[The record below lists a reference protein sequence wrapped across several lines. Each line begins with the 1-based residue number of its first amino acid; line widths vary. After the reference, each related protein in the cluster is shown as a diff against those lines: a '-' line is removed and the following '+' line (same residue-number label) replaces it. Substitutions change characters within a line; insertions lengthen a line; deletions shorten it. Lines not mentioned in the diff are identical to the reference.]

1 MARIET
7 LKTTKKG
14 MMTHRMMTHRGI
26 SKILPFM
33 MRSQILPNPKVI
45 RSQVYL
51 P

>member
-14 MMTHRMMTHRGI
+14 MMTHREI